1 MFFRL
6 GFLNATRNL
15 TRSALAILSMAV
27 AGAILTTT
35 LTLSRGYPREAYRI
49 HRQMLGGEV
58 VAYSL
63 NFTGDLTST
72 DGKQAPMQYNRLVS
86 SPPSDLSIF
95 RPELFTEGFL
105 ARGEL
110 TPRPFTAAD
119 LSALAS
125 APGVEGVNP
134 YYVMPGQTFV
144 TGGQGRVRYQSPL
157 RGRDLKPDQVAGDL
171 GKTVVSGRYFTPEDD
186 GRLVAVVSAKQQ
198 LPKDVEAPRV
208 GSRISVQ
215 LPKIV
220 MQDGQPTFDYE
231 HGSVIELEV
240 IGQIEL
246 PTRLLTWQ
254 TEQGTTASEQ
264 LYWYTNEIQLPL
276 STWQSLY
283 RQAGGTDYAP
293 YQVALH
299 VPDLTYLE
307 DTVVNLNRTFNQFSF
322 VSVPRQ
328 AELAAKRNLIEPILR
343 APAELRQAQEAA
355 RQDGLPLDLRKP
367 LMVLVYLNAALIV
380 AANMLTAVNERKK
393 EMGILKAVGARRW
406 DIVTMAVTEAM
417 LLSVIGATVGFLLI
431 RIFGVITQLTNGHS
445 LGLIL
450 SSVGGDYLMVIG
462 STLVVSLLFGL
473 LPALKL
479 SRLTAMEVMRND

>member
-15 TRSALAILSMAV
+15 TRSLLAIISMAV

-49 HRQMLGGEV
+49 YRQMLGGEV
-58 VAYSL
+58 VAYSV
-63 NFTGDLTST
+63 NFTGDLTAT
-72 DGKQAPMQYNRLVS
+72 DGKQAPMQYNRLVTT
-86 SPPSDLSIF
+86 PPSDLAVF

-105 ARGEL
+105 ARGQVA
-110 TPRPFTAAD
+110 PRPFTEAELKAI
-119 LSALAS
+119 SS
-125 APGVEGVNP
+125 APGVAGVYP
-134 YYVMPGQTFV
+134 YYVMPGQTL
-144 TGGQGRVRYQSPL
+144 TPGGEGRLRYQSPI
-157 RGRDLKPDQVAGDL
+157 RGRDIHQTAGDL
-171 GKTVVSGRYFTPEDD
+171 GQTVVAGRYFTTEDD
-186 GRLVAVVSAKQQ
+186 GRLVAVVSSKQQ
-198 LPKDVEAPRV
+198 LPKDVKVPAV
-208 GSRISVQ
+208 GSRISVR

-231 HGSVIELEV
+231 HGITTELQV
-240 IGQIEL
+240 IGQVEL

-254 TEQGTTASEQ
+254 TDQGTTAAEQ
-264 LYWYTNEIQLPL
+264 LYWHTSEIQVPL
-276 STWQSLY
+276 ATWQALY
-283 RQAGGTDYAP
+283 GQAGGTDYAP

-299 VPDLTYLE
+299 IPDLTYLE
-307 DTVVNLNRTFNQFSF
+307 DTVVNLSRTFSHHSF

-328 AELAAKRNLIEPILR
+328 AELAARRGLIEPIFR
-343 APAELRQAQEAA
+343 APAEMRQPQELAK
-355 RQDGLPLDLRKP
+355 QDGLPLDLRKP
-367 LMVLVYLNAALIV
+367 LLVLVYLNAALIV

-393 EMGILKAVGARRW
+393 EMGILKAVGARRL

-417 LLSVIGATVGFLLI
+417 LLSAIGATGGFLLI
-431 RIFGVITQLTNGHS
+431 RIFGVITQITNGHS

-450 SSVGGDYLMVIG
+450 RSVGGDYLMVIG

-479 SRLTAMEVMRND
+479 SRLTAMEVLRND